1 MKPTTL
7 LVRTLSITVA
17 AELAILLGFDLM
29 RVEPGIAAAIFNAV
43 ILSALTAPL
52 LYSFVFRAAQREVKV
67 LGDATGFTEA
77 QHALEQ
83 SEKRF
88 RTLMEKIPDGLGV
101 LSRDGR
107 IIYANPAVS
116 TMLGYSTAELR
127 GKRVRELQHPED
139 RERAARRTQELFRD
153 SAEYPSEYRLLHLNG
168 TAIPVEMSSRVIE
181 YDGEPA
187 LLATMRDLTERRQL
201 EDQLRQSQKMEAVG
215 QLAGGI
221 AHDFNNLLTVIQT
234 SSELVADSL
243 PARIPELA
251 ADVAEI
257 RAAVERGKSLIQ
269 QLLAFSRRGELSFE
283 PIDIGQLVRAFEPTL
298 LRLLPDD
305 IEIQLDIPDDTRS
318 AHGNRSS
325 LEQIIMNLATN
336 SSHAMP
342 NGGVLSIDVREVR
355 LTIED
360 TTEQM
365 PVTAGAFICLGV
377 ADTGVGMDERTREKL
392 FEPFFTTR
400 SMGGGTGL
408 GTAVVYGL
416 AKQHG
421 GTIRVDS
428 EPGKGTRVEV
438 FLPVATQSAPVASA
452 EIEQEQKPE
461 KHGGSE
467 TILVA
472 EDEPALR
479 RAAQRS
485 LQRLG
490 YRVILAADGAEAIE
504 LFDQVGDQVDLIL
517 TDIVM
522 PRIGGRALYD
532 TLRRRGIRTKF
543 LFASGYTAGDV
554 QENEWMEPD
563 FPFLPKPWTIEELA
577 QKVREVLDQD

>member
-1 MKPTTL
+1 
-7 LVRTLSITVA
+7 
-17 AELAILLGFDLM
+17 
-29 RVEPGIAAAIFNAV
+29 
-43 ILSALTAPL
+43 
-52 LYSFVFRAAQREVKV
+52 
-67 LGDATGFTEA
+67 
-77 QHALEQ
+77 
-83 SEKRF
+83 
-88 RTLMEKIPDGLGV
+88 
-101 LSRDGR
+101 
-107 IIYANPAVS
+107 
-116 TMLGYSTAELR
+116 
-127 GKRVRELQHPED
+127 
-139 RERAARRTQELFRD
+139 
-153 SAEYPSEYRLLHLNG
+153 
-168 TAIPVEMSSRVIE
+168 
-181 YDGEPA
+181 
-187 LLATMRDLTERRQL
+187 
-201 EDQLRQSQKMEAVG
+201 
-215 QLAGGI
+215 
-221 AHDFNNLLTVIQT
+221 
-234 SSELVADSL
+234 
-243 PARIPELA
+243 
-251 ADVAEI
+251 
-257 RAAVERGKSLIQ
+257 
-269 QLLAFSRRGELSFE
+269 
-283 PIDIGQLVRAFEPTL
+283 
-298 LRLLPDD
+298 
-305 IEIQLDIPDDTRS
+305 
-318 AHGNRSS
+318 
-325 LEQIIMNLATN
+325 MNLATN

-342 NGGVLSIDVREVR
+342 SGGVLTIDVREVL
-355 LTIED
+355 LTMED
-360 TTEQM
+360 ATEQM

-377 ADTGVGMDERTREKL
+377 TDTGVGMDERTREKL

-438 FLPVATQSAPVASA
+438 YLPVATMSAPVASA